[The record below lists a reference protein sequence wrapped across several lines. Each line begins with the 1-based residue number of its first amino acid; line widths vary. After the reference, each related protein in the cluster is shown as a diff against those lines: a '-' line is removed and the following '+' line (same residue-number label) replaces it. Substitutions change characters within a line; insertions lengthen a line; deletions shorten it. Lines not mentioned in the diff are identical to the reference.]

1 MGLFSQHFK
10 VVKPYSQA
18 PSSSY
23 HCTLDIGETHGAF
36 PIIKWIGGLFASSVY
51 GAVQIG
57 KTIYKV
63 KCLFFIYHFIFYL
76 TLTYIARRSCNCT
89 SW

>member
-1 MGLFSQHFK
+1 MVTPEVYAISMVLFSQHFK

-18 PSSSY
+18 PSRSY

-36 PIIKWIGGLFASSVY
+36 PIIKWIGSLSVSSVY
-51 GAVQIG
+51 GAVQIE

-63 KCLFFIYHFIFYL
+63 KYLFFYL
-76 TLTYIARRSCNCT
+76 SLFSI
-89 SW
+89 